1 MSNTQEVA
9 SSEREIA
16 EAKFFKKD
24 LLQFFVIVVVL
35 AALIAG
41 LALWDNR
48 SHILANFTTKL
59 LDFFKISF

>member
-1 MSNTQEVA
+1 MSNTQEA
-9 SSEREIA
+9 TGGEREIT

-35 AALIAG
+35 AALIAA
-41 LALWDNR
+41 LALWDNKA
-48 SHILANFTTKL
+48 HILANFTTKL